1 MSKIQFIER
10 DGRREFAVL
19 PMEWFEIV
27 AEKLESLE
35 EEALYDQARANDDG
49 FRVPASVARAIL
61 EGGHPVRV
69 WREHRGL
76 TQEAL
81 AEKAGISKAFLCQ
94 IETGKRAGTIK
105 TLKLLATAL
114 GLRLDDIH

>member
-35 EEALYDQARANDDG
+35 EEALYDQAKANDDG

-61 EGGHPVRV
+61 ESGHPVRV

-76 TQEAL
+76 DARG
-81 AEKAGISKAFLCQ
+81 AGGKSGHQQGFSLSNRNR
-94 IETGKRAGTIK
+94 ETRGI
-105 TLKLLATAL
+105 
-114 GLRLDDIH
+114 D